1 MYSTISRISGKQS
14 GVAFSGY
21 RGGVICLL
29 ALETNKGN
37 GTQRQ
42 KMHVL
47 KSTGDNISLTNGSEI
62 PLEEAGRFIE
72 ETQC

>member
-21 RGGVICLL
+21 H
-29 ALETNKGN
+29 GN
-37 GTQRQ
+37 EQR
-42 KMHVL
+42 KWDPKTENARV
-47 KSTGDNISLTNGSEI
+47 KSTGDNISLTNGSEVL
-62 PLEEAGRFIE
+62 LEEAGQFIE